1 LLLFLTS
8 ILPEGT
14 RCCDS
19 IGLLHPILPFRK
31 SAPATRHRRGT
42 IRQEA
47 ATIITGAVSV
57 AMKIID
63 AAETLVNLERMVAAV
78 KGQEGQESKFAKAL
92 ATLKILSRKE
102 GIPLAIVGGLAAIH
116 HGYERFTKDINV
128 VVRSGNLDILAR
140 VAPQYGIKVIW
151 NDPEGWHKLQCEGVP
166 IDVVP
171 EGRKP
176 RKDAPT
182 AIPGP
187 EQLGVR
193 EGTGYAE
200 IAGWMETKLG
210 SYRVQDRA
218 DVVQVIKAA
227 TPAILRRIRKHLGNV
242 HAIYLRRFDE
252 LLEAAK
258 KEKEQERERGGARW
272 MLLRSSDVVVNPDT
286 RTRSRSARAG
296 SNSAAPLAR

>member
-1 LLLFLTS
+1 MT
-8 ILPEGT
+8 
-14 RCCDS
+14 
-19 IGLLHPILPFRK
+19 
-31 SAPATRHRRGT
+31 
-42 IRQEA
+42 
-47 ATIITGAVSV
+47 
-57 AMKIID
+57 IID
-63 AAETLVNLERMVAAV
+63 AAEAMVNLERMVAAV
-78 KGQEGQESKFAKAL
+78 KGQEEQESKFAKAL
-92 ATLKILSRKE
+92 ATLKTLSRKE

-116 HGYERFTKDINV
+116 HGYERFTKDIDV
-128 VVRSGNLDILAR
+128 VVRSEHLDILTR
-140 VAPQYGIKVIW
+140 VAPHYGIEVIW
-151 NDPEGWHKLQCEGVP
+151 NDPAGWHKLQCEGVP

-193 EGTGYAE
+193 DGAGYAG

-218 DVVQVIKAA
+218 DVVQVIKVT
-227 TPAILRRIRKHLGNV
+227 TPATLRRIRKHLGKA

-258 KEKEQERERGGARW
+258 EEKEQERERGGAK
-272 MLLRSSDVVVNPDT
+272 
-286 RTRSRSARAG
+286 
-296 SNSAAPLAR
+296 